1 MLMRFGMQERP
12 AGRSTLD
19 QVLDAKAEIEAA
31 AATAAADAIAAAGP
45 AITQAI
51 ADAAQGAATDAAAA
65 VAPAAAD
72 AIRAQVATDAD
83 RAEAAADQTVAALPG
98 LNAQI
103 AAMNARIATMAVF
116 GPHDE
121 HRRFL
126 AQKFGYG
133 GSGQSIAL
141 LPVAEP
147 TITNAEGLQFY
158 LDYPSLTSQ
167 ERSAAVLA
175 FRSGLYRERY
185 ANACGS
191 RWFEERLVG
200 FWQDHFT
207 TSFGPGLTNTGLY
220 AGMVDDAI
228 RQNIGKTFNDLL
240 QAAELHPSM
249 LTYLNQDVSAGNNSS
264 EAIRRNGAIGLNENL
279 GRELLELHTIGVNA
293 TYTQTDVRE
302 AANVLTGCRFGRSQ
316 GGFFYDPGWAEPGT
330 QVVLG
335 IEYPE
340 NTLAEVRRMLRDL
353 ALNPQTAA
361 HLSWKLAVHFVSD
374 TPPQSLIDRMTAT
387 YIDTGGYLPA
397 VYADMMS
404 ASETLAAGH
413 TKARQPQDW
422 VPACFRAVG
431 MTPAEV
437 RSISDSDFRALVWLP
452 LETMGQTIFGPIGPN
467 GWPEESSAWVQPQL
481 LPVRIEW
488 ARNTL
493 PLILATVGRP
503 LPTLDEVLFNAFGD
517 DVPDQVAQWA
527 PMGQDIEMSIAAVLA
542 SAEFMSR

>member
-1 MLMRFGMQERP
+1 MILSWGQQARP
-12 AGRSTLD
+12 VGLSTLEQVQELRD
-19 QVLDAKAEIEAA
+19 QAA
-31 AATAAADAIAAAGP
+31 AAAG
-45 AITQAI
+45 T
-51 ADAAQGAATDAAAA
+51 AATDAFEAAQPQIAQAAQSAADQAA
-65 VAPAAAD
+65 VAIAPAAAD

-103 AAMNARIATMAVF
+103 AAMNVRIATMAVF

-147 TITNAEGLQFY
+147 TFTNAEGLQFY
-158 LDYPSLTSQ
+158 LDYLPLTPQ
-167 ERSAAVLA
+167 ERHAAALA
-175 FRSGLYRERY
+175 FWSGLYRERY

-207 TSFGPGLTNTGLY
+207 TSFGPGLPLTGLY

-249 LTYLNQDVSAGNNSS
+249 LTYLNQNISAGNNSPV
-264 EAIRRNGAIGLNENL
+264 AIRRNGTIGLNENL

-302 AANVLTGCRFGRSQ
+302 AANVLTGCRFERGD
-316 GGFFYDPGWAEPGT
+316 GGFFYDPRWAEPGT

-437 RSISDSDFRALVWLP
+437 RSLTDDDFRSLVWSP
-452 LETMGQTIFGPIGPN
+452 IETMGQTIFGPIGPN
-467 GWPEESSAWVQPQL
+467 GWPEEASAWVQPQL

-527 PMGQDIEMSIAAVLA
+527 PMGQDIEMSIAAVLT